1 MMYYWWP
8 PTLTALSAGLSGLA
22 GSKESAGASGS
33 GSSRIAIHGAPEGGW
48 HTPSAIPSDHVRGA
62 TDLKGAAE
70 VNNVQRWNVERF

>member
-1 MMYYWWP
+1 MYYWWP

-33 GSSRIAIHGAPEGGW
+33 GSGWIAIHGAPEGGW